1 MKLTMIF
8 SAIALMLFTA
18 CDSAPSDS
26 GTTEPST
33 SMPSGCVIRVE
44 NNEILASE
52 VCDLDG
58 DVVDQ

>member
-1 MKLTMIF
+1 MKLTLIF

-33 SMPSGCVIRVE
+33 SMSCVITVE
-44 NNEILASE
+44 GNEILATKE
-52 VCDLDG
+52 CDLDG
-58 DVVDQ
+58 DGVDQ